1 MPHIINFYQKH
12 RNFRFWDSDQI
23 FKNSRKMKVY
33 LELKK
38 GDTVDTIKE
47 LILFEFQGI
56 IETEHEDIANMI
68 LGELHFEH
76 NVK

>member
-1 MPHIINFYQKH
+1 
-12 RNFRFWDSDQI
+12 
-23 FKNSRKMKVY
+23 MKVY